1 MPVGE
6 TPPPYEGPSRA
17 TQSWNDSGQKV
28 VQTQS
33 HVTIQPGM
41 QPGQNYD
48 PRIRSQY
55 ANEPGV
61 IHTTRPYNPVV
72 GEPSAEAMRRHQ
84 ESRER
89 YPFLNLSAGE
99 YVILEVHRHPIGML
113 AQIFISIIAIIL
125 LLSLMI
131 LYPSIAETVVEAD
144 MPSQAVVVPAILGLC
159 GIIAVISYIAAW
171 VYMRNTFF
179 LTNESV
185 IQELQFSLLSH
196 KEQTVSL
203 GSIEDVSYRRQGLLQ
218 VMFDYGSIR
227 LSTEGEESTYRFH
240 YVASPKQ
247 QTAILSNA
255 VEAFKNGRPVD
266 D

>member
-17 TQSWNDSGQKV
+17 TQSWSDSGQKV

-89 YPFLNLSAGE
+89 YPFLNLS
-99 YVILEVHRHPIGML
+99 V
-113 AQIFISIIAIIL
+113 
-125 LLSLMI
+125 
-131 LYPSIAETVVEAD
+131 
-144 MPSQAVVVPAILGLC
+144 
-159 GIIAVISYIAAW
+159 
-171 VYMRNTFF
+171 
-179 LTNESV
+179 
-185 IQELQFSLLSH
+185 
-196 KEQTVSL
+196 
-203 GSIEDVSYRRQGLLQ
+203 LLQ
-218 VMFDYGSIR
+218 S
-227 LSTEGEESTYRFH
+227 SCCYR
-240 YVASPKQ
+240 
-247 QTAILSNA
+247 
-255 VEAFKNGRPVD
+255 
-266 D
+266 

>member
-17 TQSWNDSGQKV
+17 TQSWSDSGQKV

-72 GEPSAEAMRRHQ
+72 GEPSAEAIRRHQ

-196 KEQTVSL
+196 KEQ
-203 GSIEDVSYRRQGLLQ
+203 RLLQ